1 MLADGKSTEFPE
13 NSVTVSI
20 ADDTWLEQRANGD
33 VLMTFTVNARKDPR
47 EIDLSANG
55 ITLHG
60 IYKIEGDA
68 LTFSLPIP
76 IGGKLSAK
84 RPQSFTTQ
92 PGDPFAVFV
101 YRRAGDA
108 TALQPLAWESDW
120 NKAFAKAKDQNQLVF
135 VDFFATWCGPCQ
147 MMERTVFRLPDVKK
161 RMSDFVLLRVDVDQN
176 HQIAVRQAVSAYPT
190 YIVFDP
196 GQRQRF
202 RFFGARLPQ
211 QFRTTLDD
219 MRKHANAMLRASDL
233 MDQGKDVDAQL
244 LIGNTYTSMG
254 MYDPARDAYREAH
267 ERAEKAGQK
276 RAVQLADGLT
286 AFTFAREGNPK
297 RALKLLEKL
306 TAEPADD
313 ETAALLWLT
322 TGHTQKLANNPAAA
336 QSAYEHALTLSPPGS
351 RVASEARAA
360 IADLQAPTT
369 TPR

>member
-1 MLADGKSTEFPE
+1 MTADGKPVEIPRDA
-13 NSVTVSI
+13 VTLSI
-20 ADDTWLEQRANGD
+20 AEDAWLEQRASGD
-33 VLMTFTVNARKDPR
+33 TLMTFNVNPKKDPK

-60 IYKIEGDA
+60 AYKLEGDL
-68 LTFSLPIP
+68 LTCSLPIP
-76 IGGKLSAK
+76 IGGKLSAR
-84 RPQSFTTQ
+84 RPREFVTH

-101 YRRAGDA
+101 YRRVGDT
-108 TALQPLAWESDW
+108 TALEPLAWESDW
-120 NKAFAKAKDQNQLVF
+120 NTAFAKAKEQNQLVF

-147 MMERTVFRLPDVKK
+147 LMDRMVFRLPDVRR
-161 RMSDFVLLRVDVDQN
+161 RMADFVLLRIDVDRDRKLAAGN
-176 HQIAVRQAVSAYPT
+176 AINVYPT
-190 YIVFDP
+190 YVVFDP

-202 RFFGARLPQ
+202 RFLG
-211 QFRTTLDD
+211 FRPAEKFRVTLDD
-219 MRKHANAMLRASDL
+219 MRRHANEMLRASDL
-233 MDQGKDVDAQL
+233 VDQGKHVDAQL

-276 RAVQLADGLT
+276 KAAQLADGLT

-313 ETAALLWLT
+313 ETGALLWLT

-336 QSAYEHALTLSPPGS
+336 RAAYERALSLASPGS
-351 RVASEARAA
+351 RVGSEAKAA
-360 IADLQAPTT
+360 IAELQTSTA
-369 TPR
+369 TPQ